1 MGPCSAGF
9 PCTKTSFGYS
19 TSFRQAANFRARKI
33 SWVQDKA
40 LCLSEFWLD
49 RAEEDEHQGTTRV
62 SNTGSS
68 LLPHTAKS
76 SGLHSASQLSLELD
90 GNKMLRNVVR
100 NLFFLA
106 FHTLS
111 TMLREPLSETTVS
124 CIDMFCDNSGLK
136 LHRTLHTLIIQQL
149 VLKPVIRLCSK
160 GNEVILQIRKVVFC
174 LLLKAFLP
182 RCCPW
187 SSITE
192 LLTSVLLWASPSQ
205 TH

>member
-1 MGPCSAGF
+1 MGPRSAAF

-33 SWVQDKA
+33 SWVQDQA
-40 LCLSEFWLD
+40 LCLCEFWLD
-49 RAEEDEHQGTTRV
+49 RAEEEEYQGATHI
-62 SNTGSS
+62 SNTVSS

-90 GNKMLRNVVR
+90 GNRMPRNMVR

-106 FHTLS
+106 LDTLF
-111 TMLREPLSETTVS
+111 TVLREPLSETTFS
-124 CIDMFCDNSGLK
+124 CIDTVCDNSGLK
-136 LHRTLHTLIIQQL
+136 LHRTLHTLMIQPF
-149 VLKPVIRLCSK
+149 LKPVIRLYSK
-160 GNEVILQIRKVVFC
+160 GNEVVLQIRKVVFC
-174 LLLKAFLP
+174 LLLKAFSP

-187 SSITE
+187 SGITE
-192 LLTSVLLWASPSQ
+192 LLTSVLLWAGLSQ